1 MQDVIHL
8 LQSHRSIRI
17 FKNIPIKQSIVEELI
32 RCGQAAATSS
42 FIQACTVI
50 QVSKGETREKIAQ
63 FSGNQSY
70 VAKAP
75 VFLVFCADMHRHQLA
90 CELHKV
96 PMKSGYTEQLL
107 TASVDCALFAQNVV
121 IGAEALGLGACYIGA
136 LRNDI
141 AAVSS
146 LLALPELVFP
156 VFGLCLGYPVQA
168 PEVKPRLPLSLTLK
182 QNNYSQNKTLNEADK
197 EDIAALEVYDQQIR
211 EYYKCRT
218 DAQKETGW
226 TEQISGMLQKEARPH
241 MMEFLQGKGFLKR

>member
-1 MQDVIHL
+1 MQDVTHL
-8 LQSHRSIRI
+8 LQSHRSIRR
-17 FKNIPIKQSIVEELI
+17 FKNIPIEQSIVEELI
-32 RCGQAAATSS
+32 RSGQAAATSS

-50 QVSKGETREKIAQ
+50 QVSPGAKREKIAQ
-63 FSGNQSY
+63 FAGNQSY

-75 VFLVFCADMHRHQLA
+75 IFLVFCADMHRHQLA

-96 PMKSGYTEQLL
+96 PMQSGYTEQLL

-136 LRNDI
+136 LRNNI
-141 AAVSS
+141 TAVSS

-156 VFGLCLGYPVQA
+156 VFGLCLGYADQD

-182 QNNYSQNKTLNEADK
+182 QNSYSQDKTLNQADK
-197 EDIAALEVYDQQIR
+197 DDIAALKIYDQQIR
-211 EYYKCRT
+211 EYYKSRT
-218 DAQKETGW
+218 GAQKEMGW

-241 MMEFLQGKGFLKR
+241 MMKFLQGKGFMNK